1 MPYLEGFP
9 PGDEMPA
16 LAWITK
22 SVSSLVRILLGAV
35 RYAML
40 CYAMI
45 WYDMI

>member
-9 PGDEMPA
+9 PGNEMPA

-40 CYAMI
+40 RYAMLCYAML
-45 WYDMI
+45 